1 MGRIF
6 SQSGS
11 QPDNASGTLGQNSDT
26 WLFCTGRRIT
36 LPHNAAMSALT
47 LPSFP
52 AAAQQ
57 GLSLRERWGV
67 RLLSLLVWLL
77 AAGALAFWLL
87 GSRGQGSGVNALV
100 ADTALHA
107 DEQALARLLGYSDAP
122 PPADT
127 AVASDGGSG
136 RFVLQGAV
144 ANAFDTGIA
153 VIAVDGQPGR
163 PFRVGQEVADGWT
176 LEAVGRRSARLQAK
190 GGRAME
196 LSFAAAGTGAN
207 LAGGVP
213 PHGSSATPVQPVTPQ
228 GQLAP
233 QPLQTLPSAQGG
245 SLAGRFSRN
254 AGQANVTVQ
263 AAVGEGASATV
274 QTTPSQGNIGATG
287 DDDQPRRRDD

>member
-1 MGRIF
+1 
-6 SQSGS
+6 
-11 QPDNASGTLGQNSDT
+11 
-26 WLFCTGRRIT
+26 
-36 LPHNAAMSALT
+36 MSALT

-52 AAAQQ
+52 VAALQ
-57 GLSLRERWGV
+57 GLSLRERWCV

-77 AAGALAFWLL
+77 VAGALAFWLL
-87 GSRGQGSGVNALV
+87 GSRGQGGGVSALV

-107 DEQALARLLGYSDAP
+107 DDHLLARLLGYSDAP
-122 PPADT
+122 PPAESAEAAAT
-127 AVASDGGSG
+127 PDGGSG

-144 ANAFDTGIA
+144 ANQFGTGIA

-163 PFRVGQEVADGWT
+163 PFRAGQEVADGWT

-213 PHGSSATPVQPVTPQ
+213 PHGSSATPVQPVAPQ
-228 GQLAP
+228 VQVAP

-254 AGQANVTVQ
+254 AGQANATVQ
-263 AAVGEGASATV
+263 ATVGDGASATV
-274 QTTPSQGNIGATG
+274 QATTSQGNIGATG
-287 DDDQPRRRDD
+287 DDDEPRRRDD

>member
-1 MGRIF
+1 
-6 SQSGS
+6 
-11 QPDNASGTLGQNSDT
+11 
-26 WLFCTGRRIT
+26 
-36 LPHNAAMSALT
+36 MSALT

-77 AAGALAFWLL
+77 MAGALAFWLL
-87 GSRGQGSGVNALV
+87 GSRGQGGGVSALV

-122 PPADT
+122 PLADT
-127 AVASDGGSG
+127 AGASAAGSG

-144 ANAFDTGIA
+144 ANEFGTGIA

-163 PFRVGQEVADGWT
+163 PFRVGQEVADGWK
-176 LEAVGRRSARLQAK
+176 LEAVGRRSARLQVK

-228 GQLAP
+228 GQVAP
-233 QPLQTLPSAQGG
+233 QPLQTLPSAQEGG

-254 AGQANVTVQ
+254 AGPANATVQ
-263 AAVGEGASATV
+263 ATVGEGASATV
-274 QTTPSQGNIGATG
+274 QTTTPHGNIGATG
-287 DDDQPRRRDD
+287 DDPQPRRRDD